1 LHLDASRRAPPH
13 LPVRGGSVC
22 LPDVFRSPE
31 FSKEMHTPA
40 SQDAQG
46 LDRIGY
52 PRLAA
57 VSAKPFEIGAKEVQ
71 ARIGAAIRRRR
82 RFVEVTLTQLAQA
95 CGVSFQQVQKYESG
109 ACSISAAQLWNM
121 AQALGVPISYFYES
135 ASDDRRAASA
145 A

>member
-1 LHLDASRRAPPH
+1 MYS
-13 LPVRGGSVC
+13 
-22 LPDVFRSPE
+22 
-31 FSKEMHTPA
+31 PA

-57 VSAKPFEIGAKEVQ
+57 ISTEPFEIAAKTLQ

-82 RFVEVTLTQLAQA
+82 RAIDVTLLDLAKV

-109 ACSISAAQLWNM
+109 ACSISAAQLWTI
-121 AQALGVPISYFYES
+121 AQALQQPISYFYE
-135 ASDDRRAASA
+135 AVGGDPLARADA